1 MLTKITYT
9 KTKLYNAHIYKM
21 IVDNDFF
28 NCLKTKFHVETQKL
42 GFIVS
47 SPCKVLVGV
56 KISHLIKLHC
66 THALF

>member
-1 MLTKITYT
+1 MLPKITYT

-21 IVDNDFF
+21 IVDKGFF
-28 NCLKTKFHVETQKL
+28 NCLVETQKL

-56 KISHLIKLHC
+56 KISHLIKLHY